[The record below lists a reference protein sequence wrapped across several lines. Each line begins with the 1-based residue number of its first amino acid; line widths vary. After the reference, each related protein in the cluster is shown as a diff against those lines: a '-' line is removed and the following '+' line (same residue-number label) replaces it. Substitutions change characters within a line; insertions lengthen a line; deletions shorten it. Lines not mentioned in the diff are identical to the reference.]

1 MTLSSWRFFDF
12 SDKQKWFYT
21 KQVAKGVNYS
31 RNGDTKYTCYW
42 IETKKKQNKKRK
54 IRAVTMAIMER
65 AIKSGYSNQMTN
77 EHRVKKTSTIET
89 DLEGRM
95 CKDVGLNYKF
105 ASRI

>member
-1 MTLSSWRFFDF
+1 
-12 SDKQKWFYT
+12 
-21 KQVAKGVNYS
+21 
-31 RNGDTKYTCYW
+31 
-42 IETKKKQNKKRK
+42 
-54 IRAVTMAIMER
+54 MAIMER

-77 EHRVKKTSTIET
+77 EHRVVKKKPSTIET